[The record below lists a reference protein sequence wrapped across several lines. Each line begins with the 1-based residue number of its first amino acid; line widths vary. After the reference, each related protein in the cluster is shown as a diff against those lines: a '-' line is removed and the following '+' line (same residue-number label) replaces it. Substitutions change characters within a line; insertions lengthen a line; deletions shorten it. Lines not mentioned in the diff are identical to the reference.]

1 MGGNL
6 GESQGGHEVH
16 SKHLRGI
23 PARHPASTQAA
34 RADSGTGSEVGDVAP
49 SVTRVLICENDP
61 IMRSALCDLIESV
74 STLELAGSAGD
85 ADAAGEQAIAT
96 GPDAVVIDVRM
107 PGGGGPRAARLIRQ
121 HVPDARLIAYSAFAD
136 REVVVAM
143 LKAGVD
149 EYLIKGVDDGQL
161 VDAIRRT
168 GRGRI
173 GLPAMELQELLFD
186 LAQMLAGTQASL
198 ETAQRQL
205 ADQVAPA

>member
-1 MGGNL
+1 M
-6 GESQGGHEVH
+6 
-16 SKHLRGI
+16 
-23 PARHPASTQAA
+23 
-34 RADSGTGSEVGDVAP
+34 RAKSGRGSEVSDVAP

-61 IMRSALCDLIESV
+61 VMRSALCDLVESV
-74 STLELAGSAGD
+74 AALQLVGSAAD

-96 GPDAVVIDVRM
+96 TPDAVVIDVRM
-107 PGGGGPRAARLIRQ
+107 PGGGGPRAARLIRE

-186 LAQMLAGTQASL
+186 LAQMLAGTQERL

>member
-1 MGGNL
+1 M

-16 SKHLRGI
+16 SKHLRGT
-23 PARHPASTQAA
+23 PVRRPASTQAP
-34 RADSGTGSEVGDVAP
+34 RADSGTGSEAGDVAP

-74 STLELAGSAGD
+74 SALELAGSAGD
-85 ADAAGEQAIAT
+85 ADSAGEQALAT
-96 GPDAVVIDVRM
+96 MPDAAVVDVRM

-121 HVPDARLIAYSAFAD
+121 HVPGARLIAYSAFAD

-149 EYLIKGVDDGQL
+149 EYLIKGVDDSQL
-161 VDAIRRT
+161 IDALRRT

-186 LAQMLAGTQASL
+186 LAQMLEGAEARL
-198 ETAQRQL
+198 ATAQRQL

>member
-1 MGGNL
+1 MRCTRSICVACGCM
-6 GESQGGHEVH
+6 
-16 SKHLRGI
+16 
-23 PARHPASTQAA
+23 ASGSNAGSA
-34 RADSGTGSEVGDVAP
+34 SVIGSGSEVTDVVP

-61 IMRSALCDLIESV
+61 IMRSALCDLVDSV
-74 STLELAGSAGD
+74 SALELVGYAED

-96 GPDAVVIDVRM
+96 TPDAVVIDVRM
-107 PGGGGPRAARLIRQ
+107 PGGGGPRAARLIRE
-121 HVPDARLIAYSAFAD
+121 HVPDARLIAYLAFAD

-143 LKAGVD
+143 LQAGVD

-161 VDAIRRT
+161 VDAMRRT

-173 GLPAMELQELLFD
+173 GLPALELQELLFD
-186 LAQMLAGTQASL
+186 LAQMLAGTQARL

>member
-1 MGGNL
+1 
-6 GESQGGHEVH
+6 V
-16 SKHLRGI
+16 
-23 PARHPASTQAA
+23 T
-34 RADSGTGSEVGDVAP
+34 DVVP

-61 IMRSALCDLIESV
+61 IMRSALCDLVDSV
-74 STLELAGSAGD
+74 SALELVGYAGD
-85 ADAAGEQAIAT
+85 ADAAGERAIAT
-96 GPDAVVIDVRM
+96 TPDAVVIDVRM
-107 PGGGGPRAARLIRQ
+107 PGGGGPRAARLIRE
-121 HVPDARLIAYSAFAD
+121 HVPGARLIAYSAFAD

-143 LKAGVD
+143 LQAGVD

-186 LAQMLAGTQASL
+186 LAQMLAGTQARL
-198 ETAQRQL
+198 ETAQAQI